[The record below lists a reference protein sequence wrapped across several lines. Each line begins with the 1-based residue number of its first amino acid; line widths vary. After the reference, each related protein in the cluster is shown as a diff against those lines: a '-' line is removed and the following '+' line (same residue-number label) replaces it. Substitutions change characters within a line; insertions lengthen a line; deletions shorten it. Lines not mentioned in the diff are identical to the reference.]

1 MCSEPVGEGA
11 KRVTTVIEEAS
22 SKKVGALTTLIARPP
37 SLILSIN
44 PERVFAALKSEV
56 AAQIDRVALWTPVAF
71 GAGAAAYFGLKTE
84 PPLWIG
90 LASAGGAVLTAVITS
105 RLGVSRILAIAALL
119 IAFATCGF
127 AVADLKSTLL
137 ASPRIP
143 VDYGVGR
150 IEGWV
155 VDVTSPSK
163 DKGRLLIAPSYISH
177 LRRDELPALVRI
189 VVSPDAVVGP
199 GEAVRLTAL
208 LDPPPSPAAP
218 GAFDFARDA
227 WFERIGGVGLA
238 LKQPVMIDLPPAP
251 LQIRIAQTVNR
262 LRWRLARR
270 LVGDVR
276 AMGGGAGDG
285 AAGLVAAVTTS
296 HQDWLPADAA
306 DNLRASGLAHM
317 LAIAGLHTAAVCG
330 FIFAA
335 LRFGVAAWPWAALR
349 VSGKKVAAAGALLA
363 VLAYLTLSGAHP
375 PAKRAAITA
384 GVAFLAML
392 LDRRAISLRSLAV
405 AALVV
410 LLLQPEAV
418 VQPGFQMSFSAT
430 AALVALAEIWPRR
443 YKLIDAPWP
452 IAVTQKAKDW
462 IIGLAVVS
470 FVAGAATA
478 PFAIQ
483 HFNRIANYGVLANLT
498 ADFLASACMMPAL
511 AVTMIGEAVGL
522 GRTLLTPGLFVSG
535 WAARGILEIAH
546 ACATAPGATLG
557 APSAP
562 PVAMLIAFLGI
573 LFACLW
579 KGNLR
584 WVGVPMAAAV
594 LVWPRPPAPLAWIA
608 SDADDAAIG
617 VKGMI
622 VTLKPGTRAYATE
635 LWAAR
640 RGLVA
645 PKDAAV
651 ARDAL
656 FDCDR
661 RGCTPKPGTHPAIGA
676 WWSKLTPPDG
686 KLDDLCRRSQVVIIR
701 YAFEAPATC
710 AGRIVLHGEDFRRGG
725 AAELYAEGPRW
736 RIAWAQPIRG
746 ERPWSRVADEPAL
759 HFHLIRPEHA
769 GLIAGVGGLQ
779 RDGAG
784 LLAKALQGS
793 LFAHH

>member
-1 MCSEPVGEGA
+1 
-11 KRVTTVIEEAS
+11 VTVVIEERGIEEGRS
-22 SKKVGALTTLIARPP
+22 EKVGALTTLIERPP
-37 SLILSIN
+37 SLIGSIN
-44 PERVFAALKSEV
+44 PGRVWAGLRSEM

-71 GAGAAAYFGLKTE
+71 GAGSASYFGLKTE
-84 PPLWIG
+84 PPSWIG
-90 LASAGGAVLTAVITS
+90 LAGAGGA
-105 RLGVSRILAIAALL
+105 ILIALIAARLSASRALAAVFLL
-119 IAFATCGF
+119 SAFAACGF
-127 AVADLKSTLL
+127 AAADLKSGLM
-137 ASPRIP
+137 AAPRIP
-143 VDYGVGR
+143 AGYGVGR

-163 DKGRLLIAPSYISH
+163 EKGRLLIAPSYISH

-208 LDPPPSPAAP
+208 LDPPPAPAAP

-251 LQIRIAQTVNR
+251 FQIRLAQSVNR
-262 LRWRLARR
+262 LRWRLARQ

-276 AMGGGAGDG
+276 ARSGAGDG

-296 HQDWLPADAA
+296 HQDWLPSEAA
-306 DNLRASGLAHM
+306 DNLRGSGLAHM

-330 FIFAA
+330 FVFAA
-335 LRFGVAAWPWAALR
+335 LRLGIAAWPWAALR

-392 LDRRAISLRSLAV
+392 LDRRAISLRTLAV

-430 AALVALAEIWPRR
+430 AALVALAEIWPRGH
-443 YKLIDAPWP
+443 KLINAPWP

-462 IIGLAVVS
+462 IVGLSVVS
-470 FVAGAATA
+470 FVAGAATG

-498 ADFLASACMMPAL
+498 ADFLASALMMPAL
-511 AVTMIGEAVGL
+511 AVTMIGEGL
-522 GRTLLTPGLFVSG
+522 GLSRTLLTPGLAVSG

-546 ACATAPGATLG
+546 ACATAPSAAVGAS
-557 APSAP
+557 SAP
-562 PVAMLIAFLGI
+562 PVAMLVAFLGI

-579 KGNLR
+579 KGKLR
-584 WVGVPMAAAV
+584 WIGVPLAAAV
-594 LVWPRPPAPLAWIA
+594 LIWPRPPAPLAWIA
-608 SDADDAAIG
+608 NDADDAAIG
-617 VKGMI
+617 VKGAI
-622 VTLKPGTRAYATE
+622 VTLKPGARAYATE

-640 RGLVA
+640 RGLTA
-645 PKDAAV
+645 PTDPAA
-651 ARDAL
+651 ASDAL

-661 RGCTPKPGTHPAIGA
+661 RGCAPKAGTYPAIGA

-686 KLDDLCRRSQVVIIR
+686 RLKDICRRSQVVIIR
-701 YAFEAPATC
+701 YDFPAPAAC

-725 AAELYAEGPRW
+725 AAELYAEGPRL
-736 RIAWAQPIRG
+736 RIVWAQPIRG
-746 ERPWSRVADEPAL
+746 ERPWTRV
-759 HFHLIRPEHA
+759 PED
-769 GLIAGVGGLQ
+769 
-779 RDGAG
+779 DG
-784 LLAKALQGS
+784 Q
-793 LFAHH
+793 